1 MKMFSNVLNGLIL
14 VILITGTAFAHFGVI
29 MPSEDIVEQ
38 KDSKKITLKIYFM
51 HPFEQEWLNMENQRS
66 LG

>member
-1 MKMFSNVLNGLIL
+1 
-14 VILITGTAFAHFGVI
+14 
-29 MPSEDIVEQ
+29 MPSEDIVGE